1 VKRNLLKE
9 QHTLWR
15 RLNNRFRLTVLD
27 EETLEEVA
35 SFQLTKRNV
44 YIGICTLIVV
54 LILFTGVLLA
64 TTPLKYYI
72 PGYGD
77 LKQRREYIKMNM
89 KIDSLETLVNAQR
102 KYLNNIQEVLNG
114 KISVEDTTLLNI
126 PLTDTSTY

>member
-1 VKRNLLKE
+1 MKRNLLKE

>member
-1 VKRNLLKE
+1 MKRNLLKE

-27 EETLEEVA
+27 EETLKEVA
-35 SFQLTKRNV
+35 SFQLTKKNV

-64 TTPLKYYI
+64 VTPLKYYI

-89 KIDSLETLVNAQR
+89 KIDSLEMLVNAQR

-114 KISVEDTTLLNI
+114 KIPVEDTTLLKI

>member
-1 VKRNLLKE
+1 MKE

>member
-1 VKRNLLKE
+1 MKRNLLKE

-77 LKQRREYIKMNM
+77 LKQRREYIKMSM

>member
-1 VKRNLLKE
+1 MLKE

-77 LKQRREYIKMNM
+77 LKQRREYIKMSM